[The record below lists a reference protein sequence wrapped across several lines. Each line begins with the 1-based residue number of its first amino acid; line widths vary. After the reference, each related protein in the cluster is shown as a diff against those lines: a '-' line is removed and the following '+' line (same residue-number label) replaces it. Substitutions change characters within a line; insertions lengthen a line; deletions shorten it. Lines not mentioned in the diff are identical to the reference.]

1 MAKPKRQHQAN
12 ASYWQT
18 ETNWMQLV
26 LFGMQ
31 SRTARDGHLA
41 AKQGIKF
48 PGMGGTPK
56 WREDAH
62 GKTQTAHDKT
72 QTGDQIPG
80 DGWRTQTARGRPW
93 QNPNSPWQNPDRGSN
108 ARGWVAHP
116 NGERTPMAALARLV
130 VAQTS
135 CSPPP
140 PPVTSGSPGAA
151 GLHAAQHG
159 CNMERQI
166 CFRSR
171 HQTPNPNIFKT
182 NRIHLVL
189 LGIRIGHLVPI
200 WQPITGSSFHLCN
213 LVPVCQ
219 TLLRTSFQRCS
230 LPHPWGS

>member
-135 CSPPP
+135 CSESASTASDLGKPRSCRPAR
-140 PPVTSGSPGAA
+140 SAA
-151 GLHAAQHG
+151 WMQHG
-159 CNMERQI
+159 
-166 CFRSR
+166 
-171 HQTPNPNIFKT
+171 KT
-182 NRIHLVL
+182 DL
-189 LGIRIGHLVPI
+189 LP
-200 WQPITGSSFHLCN
+200 QPSPDPKPQHI
-213 LVPVCQ
+213 
-219 TLLRTSFQRCS
+219 
-230 LPHPWGS
+230 